1 MSTKISE
8 NTNIQLDLKTVVAII
23 MVTASFVG
31 MYYTLQADIE
41 EAKKLPPI
49 EVTRLEYE
57 LKEEW
62 NEKMILQLTDQVE
75 MLQKTSDILKEE
87 IEITS
92 AMLQDGTEADGKFEE
107 LQRQLEE
114 LESRKPKTTVIAI
127 IMVTASFVGMYYTLQ
142 ADIEEARKLPPI
154 EVTRLEYELKEEW
167 NEDMIMQLKEAVE
180 VLEETQDILKEEIKI
195 TSAMLQDGT
204 EADGKFEELQR
215 QLEELENKKPS
226 TRVIVKEVK
235 VDKKGRKL

>member
-41 EAKKLPPI
+41 EAKTLPPI

-57 LKEEW
+57 LKEKW
-62 NEKMILQLTDQVE
+62 NEKMILQLKDQVE
-75 MLQKTSDILKEE
+75 MLEQTS
-87 IEITS
+87 
-92 AMLQDGTEADGKFEE
+92 
-107 LQRQLEE
+107 
-114 LESRKPKTTVIAI
+114 
-127 IMVTASFVGMYYTLQ
+127 
-142 ADIEEARKLPPI
+142 
-154 EVTRLEYELKEEW
+154 
-167 NEDMIMQLKEAVE
+167 N
-180 VLEETQDILKEEIKI
+180 ILKEEIKI

-215 QLEELENKKPS
+215 QLEQLEKRKPK
-226 TRVIVKEVK
+226 TTVIVKEIEVN
-235 VDKKGRKL
+235 KKRKW

>member
-1 MSTKISE
+1 MQQMSTKISE
-8 NTNIQLDLKTVVAII
+8 NTNIQLDLKTVIAII
-23 MVTASFVG
+23 SITASFVG

-41 EAKKLPPI
+41 EAK
-49 EVTRLEYE
+49 
-57 LKEEW
+57 
-62 NEKMILQLTDQVE
+62 
-75 MLQKTSDILKEE
+75 
-87 IEITS
+87 
-92 AMLQDGTEADGKFEE
+92 
-107 LQRQLEE
+107 
-114 LESRKPKTTVIAI
+114 
-127 IMVTASFVGMYYTLQ
+127 
-142 ADIEEARKLPPI
+142 KLPPI

-204 EADGKFEELQR
+204 EADSKFEDLQKK
-215 QLEELENKKPS
+215 LEELENKKPS

>member
-62 NEKMILQLTDQVE
+62 NEKMIIQLKDQVE
-75 MLQKTSDILKEE
+75 VLEETADILKEE
-87 IEITS
+87 IKITS
-92 AMLQDGTEADGKFEE
+92 DMLQDGTEADGKFEE
-107 LQRQLEE
+107 LQGQLEE
-114 LESRKPKTTVIAI
+114 LENRKPKTTVI
-127 IMVTASFVGMYYTLQ
+127 
-142 ADIEEARKLPPI
+142 
-154 EVTRLEYELKEEW
+154 
-167 NEDMIMQLKEAVE
+167 
-180 VLEETQDILKEEIKI
+180 
-195 TSAMLQDGT
+195 
-204 EADGKFEELQR
+204 
-215 QLEELENKKPS
+215 
-226 TRVIVKEVK
+226 VKEVA
-235 VDKKGRKL
+235 VDKKKRR

>member
-1 MSTKISE
+1 MQQMSTKISE

-62 NEKMILQLTDQVE
+62 NE
-75 MLQKTSDILKEE
+75 
-87 IEITS
+87 
-92 AMLQDGTEADGKFEE
+92 
-107 LQRQLEE
+107 
-114 LESRKPKTTVIAI
+114 
-127 IMVTASFVGMYYTLQ
+127 
-142 ADIEEARKLPPI
+142 
-154 EVTRLEYELKEEW
+154 
-167 NEDMIMQLKEAVE
+167 DMIMQLKEAVE

-204 EADGKFEELQR
+204 EADSKFEDLQKK
-215 QLEELENKKPS
+215 LEELENKKPN

>member
-8 NTNIQLDLKTVVAII
+8 NTSVQLDLKTVVAII

-62 NEKMILQLTDQVE
+62 NE
-75 MLQKTSDILKEE
+75 
-87 IEITS
+87 
-92 AMLQDGTEADGKFEE
+92 
-107 LQRQLEE
+107 
-114 LESRKPKTTVIAI
+114 
-127 IMVTASFVGMYYTLQ
+127 
-142 ADIEEARKLPPI
+142 
-154 EVTRLEYELKEEW
+154 
-167 NEDMIMQLKEAVE
+167 DMIMQLKEAVE

-195 TSAMLQDGT
+195 TSAMLKDGT

-215 QLEELENKKPS
+215 QLEELENKKPN
-226 TRVIVKEVK
+226 TRVIVKEIK
-235 VDKKGRKL
+235 VDKKGRKI

>member
-8 NTNIQLDLKTVVAII
+8 NTSVQLDLKTVVAII

-62 NEKMILQLTDQVE
+62 NENMI
-75 MLQKTSDILKEE
+75 I
-87 IEITS
+87 
-92 AMLQDGTEADGKFEE
+92 
-107 LQRQLEE
+107 
-114 LESRKPKTTVIAI
+114 
-127 IMVTASFVGMYYTLQ
+127 
-142 ADIEEARKLPPI
+142 
-154 EVTRLEYELKEEW
+154 
-167 NEDMIMQLKEAVE
+167 QLKEAVE

-204 EADGKFEELQR
+204 EADSKFEDLQK

-235 VDKKGRKL
+235 VDKKGYENYSYGI